1 MIQWGKLHKGI
12 SWCLILAFVVSIVG
26 CTTSKTDFNKKYR
39 EEWKKIITSQAW
51 NDALDSNNALASLD
65 DETYIVVSDVQI
77 LNMDYKTI
85 MNTDA
90 TFNEKYNSL
99 VSRSYFKII
108 IEAQKADDHL
118 KEEYNRLNLEK
129 KEATN
134 KNNPDFKKKLTLV
147 NKRYR
152 AHKEMLEGLKGWNI
166 FSENRTGDL
175 EFFKK
180 ENVNTV
186 YKKYKGG
193 ETDETI
199 IGFLV
204 YQLADLYHFEN

>member
-12 SWCLILAFVVSIVG
+12 SGFLILAFAVSIGG
-26 CTTSKTDFNKKYR
+26 CATSKTDFNKKYR
-39 EEWKKIITSQAW
+39 EEWKRIIKSQAW
-51 NDALDSNNALASLD
+51 NDALDLSNTLASLD
-65 DETYIVVSDVQI
+65 AEEVYLGTSSGI
-77 LNMDYKTI
+77 LIANMDYKT
-85 MNTDA
+85 DA
-90 TFNEKYNSL
+90 AFNEKFNSL

-108 IEAQKADDHL
+108 TEAQKADDRL
-118 KEEYNRLNLEK
+118 KEEYDRLNIEK
-129 KEATN
+129 KEAVN
-134 KNNPDFKKKLTLV
+134 KNDPDFKKKLTLV

-152 AHKEMLEGLKGWNI
+152 AHREMLEGLKGWNI

-175 EFFKK
+175 EFFKN

-193 ETDETI
+193 ETDEAI